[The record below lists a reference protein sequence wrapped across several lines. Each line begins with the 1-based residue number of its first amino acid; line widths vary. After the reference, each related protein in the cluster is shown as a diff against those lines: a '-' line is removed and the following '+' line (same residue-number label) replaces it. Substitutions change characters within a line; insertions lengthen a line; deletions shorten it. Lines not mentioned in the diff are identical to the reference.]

1 MTAPEVSSVTIDI
14 WSDVMC
20 PWCIIGYKQLQTAL
34 AQLDGEI
41 AAEIRWHPFELN
53 PDMPPEGEDSAAHI
67 ARKYG
72 RSPAEAEAGRERM
85 SSIAEAAG
93 YSFRYTG
100 PVADGGDP
108 PPQRMRNS
116 FLAHKLLTHTLAAHG
131 PEAQTRLKLALFDAH
146 FQQRR
151 DVAHRAVL
159 ADIYEALGLPRYE
172 AEVAFDDPVLGD
184 RVRAE
189 EAQAWDMNIS
199 GVPAMLV
206 NAKYL
211 IPGAQDPDT
220 YAAALRRVVAKEAQA
235 AAGA

>member
-1 MTAPEVSSVTIDI
+1 MTARVTIDI

-20 PWCIIGYKQLQTAL
+20 PWCIIGYKQLHTAL
-34 AQLDGEI
+34 ATLEGEI
-41 AAEIRWHPFELN
+41 EAEIRWHPFELN

-100 PVADGGDP
+100 EGEP

-131 PEAQTRLKLALFDAH
+131 AEAQTRLKLALFDAH

-151 DVAHRAVL
+151 DVSDRAVL
-159 ADIYEALGLPRYE
+159 VEVYGALGLPLYE
-172 AEVAFDDPVLGD
+172 AEIAFDDPVLGE

-220 YAAALRRVVAKEAQA
+220 YANALRRVVAKEAQA
-235 AAGA
+235 AAVS

>member
-41 AAEIRWHPFELN
+41 AAEVRWHPFELN
-53 PDMPPEGEDSAAHI
+53 PDMPAQGEDSAAHI

-85 SSIAEAAG
+85 SAIAEAAG

-100 PVADGGDP
+100 AVGDGGEP

-116 FLAHKLLTHTLAAHG
+116 FLAHKLLTHTLAAYG
-131 PEAQTRLKLALFDAH
+131 PEAQTGLKLALFDAH

-151 DVAHRAVL
+151 DVSDREVL
-159 ADIYEALGLPRYE
+159 AEIYAGLGLPRHE
-172 AEVAFDDPVLGD
+172 AEVAFDDPVLGE

-206 NAKYL
+206 SGKYL
-211 IPGAQDPDT
+211 IPGAQDPAT
-220 YAAALRRVVAKEAQA
+220 YVTALRRVLAKDAQA
-235 AAGA
+235 SAQT

>member
-1 MTAPEVSSVTIDI
+1 MTAPIPAELTIDI

-20 PWCIIGYKQLQTAL
+20 PWCIIGYKQLL
-34 AQLDGEI
+34 AGLATLEGEI

-53 PDMPPEGEDSAAHI
+53 PDMPAEGEDSAAHV

-85 SSIAEAAG
+85 GSIAEAAG

-100 PVADGGDP
+100 EGEAP
-108 PPQRMRNS
+108 PARMRNS

-151 DVAHRAVL
+151 DVSDRAVL
-159 ADIYEALGLPRYE
+159 AGIYAALGLPGYE
-172 AEVAFDDPVLGD
+172 AEVAFDDPVLGE
-184 RVRAE
+184 RVRAD

-206 NAKYL
+206 NRKYL
-211 IPGAQDPDT
+211 IPGAQDPET
-220 YAAALRRVVAKEAQA
+220 YANALRRVAAKEAQA
-235 AAGA
+235 AVGP

>member
-1 MTAPEVSSVTIDI
+1 MSVEVSIDI

-20 PWCIIGYKQLQTAL
+20 PWCIIGYKQLRTGL
-34 AQLDGEI
+34 AMLEGEI
-41 AAEIRWHPFELN
+41 EAEIRWHPFELN
-53 PDMPPEGEDSAAHI
+53 PDMPAEGEDSAAHI
-67 ARKYG
+67 ACKYG

-85 SSIAEAAG
+85 SAIAEAAG

-100 PVADGGDP
+100 AGEAP
-108 PPQRMRNS
+108 PPRIRNS
-116 FLAHKLLTHTLAAHG
+116 FLAHKLLTHTLAAYG
-131 PEAQTRLKLALFDAH
+131 PEAQTGLKLALFDAH

-151 DVAHRAVL
+151 DVSDRAVL
-159 ADIYEALGLPRYE
+159 AEIYEALGLPRYE

-235 AAGA
+235 AAG

>member
-1 MTAPEVSSVTIDI
+1 MTARVTIDI

-34 AQLDGEI
+34 ATLAGEI
-41 AAEIRWHPFELN
+41 QAEIRWHPFELN

-72 RSPAEAEAGRERM
+72 RSSAEAEAGRERM

-93 YSFRYTG
+93 YSFRYAG
-100 PVADGGDP
+100 EGEP
-108 PPQRMRNS
+108 PPQRMRNT

-131 PEAQTRLKLALFDAH
+131 SEAQTRLELALFDAH

-151 DVAHRAVL
+151 DVSDRAVL
-159 ADIYEALGLPRYE
+159 ADVYGSLGLPPYE
-172 AEVAFDDPVLGD
+172 AEIAFDDPVLGE

-199 GVPAMLV
+199 GVPAMVV

-211 IPGAQDPDT
+211 IPGAQDPET
-220 YAAALRRVVAKEAQA
+220 YAGALRRVLAKEAQA
-235 AAGA
+235 SAAN

>member
-1 MTAPEVSSVTIDI
+1 MTAQVTIDI

-20 PWCIIGYKQLQTAL
+20 PWCIIGYKQLQTGL
-34 AQLDGEI
+34 ATLEGEI

-53 PDMPPEGEDSAAHI
+53 PDMPPESEDSAAHI

-72 RSPAEAEAGRERM
+72 RSPAEAEAGREKM

-100 PVADGGDP
+100 PLEDGGAP

-151 DVAHRAVL
+151 NVGDAAVL
-159 ADIYEALGLPRYE
+159 AEIYAALGLPRHE
-172 AEVAFDDPVLGD
+172 AEVAFADPVLAE
-184 RVRAE
+184 RVRVE

-206 NAKYL
+206 NGKYL
-211 IPGAQDPDT
+211 IPGAQDSET
-220 YAAALRRVVAKEAQA
+220 YANALRRVVSREAELA
-235 AAGA
+235 AR

>member
-1 MTAPEVSSVTIDI
+1 MSAQQVKIDI

-20 PWCIIGYKQLQTAL
+20 PWCIIGYKQLQTGL
-34 AQLDGEI
+34 ATLKGEI

-100 PVADGGDP
+100 EGDP
-108 PPQRMRNS
+108 PPARMRNS

-131 PEAQTRLKLALFDAH
+131 PQAQTRLKLALFDAH

-151 DVAHRAVL
+151 DVGDPVVL
-159 ADIYEALGLPRYE
+159 AEIYEALGLPRHE
-172 AEVAFDDPVLGD
+172 AEVAFADPVLGE

-206 NAKYL
+206 NGKYL
-211 IPGAQDPDT
+211 IPGAQDPET
-220 YAAALRRVVAKEAQA
+220 YANALRRVVAKEAQG
-235 AAGA
+235 AAG

>member
-1 MTAPEVSSVTIDI
+1 MTATAPQAVTIDV

-20 PWCIIGYKQLQTAL
+20 PWCIIGYKQLQTGL
-34 AQLDGEI
+34 ATLDGEI

-72 RSPAEAEAGRERM
+72 RTPAEAEAGRERM

-100 PVADGGDP
+100 EGDP
-108 PPQRMRNS
+108 PPQRMRNT

-131 PEAQTRLKLALFDAH
+131 PQAQTRLKLALFDAH

-151 DVAHRAVL
+151 DVGDVEVL
-159 ADIYEALGLPRYE
+159 ADIYAALGLPRHE
-172 AEVAFDDPVLGD
+172 AEVAFADPVLGE

-206 NAKYL
+206 NGKYL
-211 IPGAQDPDT
+211 IPGAQDPEA
-220 YAAALRRVVAKEAQA
+220 YANILRRVAAREAQL
-235 AAGA
+235 GER

>member
-1 MTAPEVSSVTIDI
+1 MTVQQVTIDI

-20 PWCIIGYKQLQTAL
+20 PWCIIGYQQLQTGL
-34 AQLDGEI
+34 ASLEGEI
-41 AAEIRWHPFELN
+41 EAEIRWHPFELN
-53 PDMPPEGEDSAAHI
+53 PDMPAEGEDSAAHI

-72 RSPAEAEAGRERM
+72 RSPAETEAGRERM

-93 YSFRYTG
+93 YSFRYAG
-100 PVADGGDP
+100 EGEP

-151 DVAHRAVL
+151 DVSDSEVL
-159 ADIYEALGLPRYE
+159 VDIYAALGLPRHE
-172 AEVAFDDPVLGD
+172 AEVAFADPVLGD

-206 NAKYL
+206 NGKYL
-211 IPGAQDPDT
+211 IPGAQDPET
-220 YAAALRRVVAKEAQA
+220 YANALRRVVAKDAQA
-235 AAGA
+235 AVG